1 MNTTFLKTDAL
12 SAIHRDMAQV
22 FFAGLFIEPIANG
35 HFSASF
41 IALGLLLSVGMWFM
55 SLLLAKS

>member
-1 MNTTFLKTDAL
+1 MNATFLKTDTL
-12 SAIHRDMAQV
+12 SAIYRDMAQV

-35 HFSASF
+35 HFNTSF
-41 IALGLLLSVGMWFM
+41 IVLGLLLAVGMWFM